1 MEAMMITISKTNEAT
16 VNVNGV
22 GGYYEALNA
31 SGKGKLVAK
40 IQGATKA
47 DLGQGCDGALVGSTV
62 WALRDV
68 LAMAERSEQGLS
80 VVK

>member
-31 SGKGKLVAK
+31 SGKGKVVAT

-47 DLGQGCDGALVGSTV
+47 ALGHGALVGSTV

-68 LAMAERSEQGLS
+68 LAMAERGEQGLS